1 MTIVREGPLVTAG
14 KLLRKD
20 KGARHDCKICSQRAL
35 GGAEIY
41 ELRGP
46 GGTSI
51 FDVDKAKQIISD
63 SRRPELVSVNALT
76 GLVADTE
83 YDHAHM
89 AHVDAGKPG
98 ILGQRFSGLFLLDG
112 MHRAARCLQEKRDFY
127 AFALSQEETLSCLVL
142 QDLWESNVGM
152 VVREL
157 RRLLEDH
164 PDAAYL
170 EVNLDCGPRALE
182 QIKRLLTPAENARI
196 RILSAG

>member
-1 MTIVREGPLVTAG
+1 MSRGNEMIYFFGKVPQVTAA
-14 KLLRKD
+14 KRLSKD
-20 KGARHDCKICSQRAL
+20 KDRRHDCGICSQRAL
-35 GGAEIY
+35 GGTEVY

-51 FDVDKAKQIISD
+51 FDVDKAKQIIFD
-63 SRRPELVSVNALT
+63 GRRPELVSVESLT
-76 GLVADTE
+76 RLLAATE
-83 YDHAHM
+83 YDHAHV

-112 MHRAARCLQEKRDFY
+112 VHRAARCLQEKRDFW

-157 RRLLEDH
+157 HQLLEDH

-170 EVNLDCGPRALE
+170 EVNLDCSPQALE
-182 QIKRLLTPAENARI
+182 QIRKLLTPE
-196 RILSAG
+196 

>member
-1 MTIVREGPLVTAG
+1 VTVGKRFSRE
-14 KLLRKD
+14 
-20 KGARHDCKICSQRAL
+20 KGTLHDCKICSQRAL
-35 GGAEIY
+35 GGAEVY

-63 SRRPELVSVNALT
+63 GRRPELVSAESLT
-76 GLVADTE
+76 RLLAATE
-83 YDHAHM
+83 YDRAHIG
-89 AHVDAGKPG
+89 HVDAGRPG
-98 ILGQRFSGLFLLDG
+98 ILGQRFGGLFLLDG
-112 MHRAARCLQEKRDFY
+112 IHRAASCLQEKQDFY

-157 RRLLEDH
+157 RQLLEDH

-170 EVNLDCGPRALE
+170 EVNLDCGPQARE
-182 QIKRLLTPAENARI
+182 QIRKLLTPGENARI
-196 RILSAG
+196 RILTTG